1 MKEPLAWYIAG
12 PLIGLVV
19 PILLILKEKQF
30 GVSSNY
36 RYIWSKITKK
46 PSYFNYA
53 NATDGWQFSFAI
65 GLVLVGIIYH
75 LSGYEINGIAK
86 LDEIDTYIPTTQF
99 YDVKNWAIFLI
110 GGIFI
115 GFGARWS
122 NGCTA
127 GHCIMGMSQLSKTSF
142 IATIAFFIGG
152 LIATY
157 FIIPYLF

>member
-19 PILLILKEKQF
+19 PILLILREKQF

-36 RYIWSKITKK
+36 RFILSKITKK

-53 NATDGWQFSFAI
+53 NTADGWQFSFAI
-65 GLVLVGIIYH
+65 GLVIVGVIYH
-75 LSGYEINGIAK
+75 LSGYDINGISK
-86 LDEIDTYIPTTQF
+86 LDKIDTYIATNEF
-99 YDVKNWAIFLI
+99 YSIKNWGIFFF
-110 GGIFI
+110 GGILI
-115 GFGARWS
+115 GFGSRWS

>member
-19 PILLILKEKQF
+19 PILLILTEKQF
-30 GVSSNY
+30 GISSNY
-36 RYIWSKITKK
+36 RYILSRFIKK
-46 PSYFNYA
+46 PSYFNY
-53 NATDGWQFSFAI
+53 NSTIDGWQFSFAI
-65 GLVLVGIIYH
+65 GLIIVGVIYH
-75 LSGYEINGIAK
+75 LSGYEINAISK
-86 LDEIDTYIPTTQF
+86 LDKIDTYIATTEF
-99 YDVKNWAIFLI
+99 YDLKNWSIFFF
-110 GGIFI
+110 GGILI

-127 GHCIMGMSQLSKTSF
+127 GHCIMGMSQLSKSSF

-157 FIIPYLF
+157 FILPFLF

>member
-30 GVSSNY
+30 GISSNY
-36 RYIWSKITKK
+36 RFILSKFTKK
-46 PSYFNYA
+46 PAYFNY
-53 NATDGWQFSFAI
+53 NNSTDGWQFSFAI
-65 GLVLVGIIYH
+65 GLVIVGIFYQ
-75 LSGYEINGIAK
+75 LSGYDINGIAK
-86 LDEIDTYIPTTQF
+86 LNKIDTYIATTEF
-99 YDVKNWAIFLI
+99 YNLKNWAIFFF
-110 GGIFI
+110 GGILI

>member
-30 GVSSNY
+30 GISSNY
-36 RYIWSKITKK
+36 RYIISKFTKK
-46 PSYFNYA
+46 PAYFNYNNQSDA
-53 NATDGWQFSFAI
+53 WQFSFAI
-65 GLVLVGIIYH
+65 GLIIVGIAYH
-75 LSGYEINGIAK
+75 LSGYDLNAIAHADK
-86 LDEIDTYIPTTQF
+86 IDEYIPTTQF
-99 YDVKNWAIFLI
+99 YDIQNWLLFLL
-110 GGIFI
+110 GGVLI

-157 FIIPYLF
+157 FIIPHLF